1 MKHKAGFV
9 NIIGNPNVGKS
20 TLMNSLVGANLSII
34 TSKAQTTRHRILGL
48 VNGDDF
54 QIVYSDT
61 PGLLKPNYKLQESM
75 MRYISSALKDADV
88 FLVIV
93 EIGQKSIDSEVIEH
107 IKQTGIPVLLLI
119 NKIDLTDQE
128 ATVKAIEHWEK
139 QFKGAEIIPISA
151 LHKFNLQSVIDR
163 LLELLPESP
172 AYYPKDELT
181 DKSMRFFISE
191 IIREK
196 VLLNFKKEVPY
207 SAEVVVEEFKEE
219 EKIIKIKATIFVA
232 RESQR
237 KIMIGHNGAAIK
249 RLGTAARKDIQE
261 FVDNHVFLDLTIKVD
276 KDWRNDD
283 KALKKYGYEQE

>member
-9 NIIGNPNVGKS
+9 NIIGMPNVGKS
-20 TLMNSLVGANLSII
+20 TLMNSLVGENLSII
-34 TSKAQTTRHRILGL
+34 TSKAQTTRHRIMGL

-75 MRYISSALKDADV
+75 MRFISKALKDADV
-88 FLVIV
+88 FLVMV
-93 EIGQKSIDSEVIEH
+93 ELGQKTLDNEVISF
-107 IKQTGIPVLLLI
+107 IKESGVPVLLLI
-119 NKIDLTDQE
+119 NKIDLKDQ
-128 ATVKAIEHWEK
+128 ATTVKAMEYWEK
-139 QFKGAEIIPISA
+139 QFPGAEVIPVSA

-163 LLELLPESP
+163 LLDLLPENP
-172 AYYPKDELT
+172 PYYPKDTLT

-196 VLLNFKKEVPY
+196 ILLNFKKEVPY
-207 SAEVVVEEFKEE
+207 STEVVVEEYKEE
-219 EKIIKIKATIFVA
+219 EKIINIKATIFVA

-249 RLGTAARKDIQE
+249 RLGTDARKDIE
-261 FVDNHVFLDLTIKVD
+261 DFVDKHIFLDLSIKVD

-283 KALKKYGYEQE
+283 KALKKYGYEQD